1 MILLGITILIFI
13 IGILCIIKAY
23 SDVYS
28 SDDWEFSGMM
38 ILVISGIPLIIEL
51 MILLIKPLNY
61 KNFKIKY
68 DTIKE
73 TITSKDDI
81 RDATF
86 TSQLIEINQ
95 EIKSCNEYKNSAWV
109 GIFQNER
116 ICEMDYLKK
125 ESDKNV

>member
-1 MILLGITILIFI
+1 MIILGITILIII
-13 IGILCIIKAY
+13 IGILCIVKG
-23 SDVYS
+23 DHCDCWDG
-28 SDDWEFSGMM
+28 DDWILSGAIILTLSGM
-38 ILVISGIPLIIEL
+38 VLIVEL
-51 MILLIKPLNY
+51 MLLLLKQLDY

-95 EIKSCNEYKNSAWV
+95 RIKSCNEYKNSTWV
-109 GIFQNER
+109 GIFQNEK
-116 ICEMDYLKK
+116 ICKTKPLKK
-125 ESDKNV
+125 EGE